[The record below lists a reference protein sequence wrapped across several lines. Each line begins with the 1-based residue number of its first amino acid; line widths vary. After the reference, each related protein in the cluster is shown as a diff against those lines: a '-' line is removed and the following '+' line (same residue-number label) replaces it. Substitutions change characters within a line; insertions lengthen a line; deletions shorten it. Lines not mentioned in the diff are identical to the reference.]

1 MKKYVIDELRKKKGV
16 SQQALA
22 EHLGVSRTTVT
33 RWENSTVEN
42 EDEFD
47 ISDKNIRKIAEY
59 FNCDVESLYN
69 KNQSE
74 WISVAA
80 NDGEIARQKI
90 GEDNS
95 AIKTFKTKM
104 LVELKNND
112 KDKVSELLLELMVD
126 YDLSLDFYIM
136 FLDEKDV
143 SRYKN
148 LCYAFLSKL

>member
-1 MKKYVIDELRKKKGV
+1 MKKYVIDELRKNKGV

-22 EHLGVSRTTVT
+22 DFVGVSRTTVT

-42 EDEFD
+42 KDEFD
-47 ISDKNIRKIAEY
+47 ISDKNIKKIAEY
-59 FNCDVESLYN
+59 FDCDVEDIYN
-69 KNQSE
+69 KDQSD

-80 NDGEIARQKI
+80 SDGEKARQKI

-95 AIKTFKTKM
+95 AIKTFKTKV
-104 LVELKNND
+104 LGELKNNS
-112 KDKVSELLLELMVD
+112 KDRVSELLLELMVD
-126 YDLSLDFYIM
+126 YDLSFDFYIM
-136 FLDEKDV
+136 FLDEKDE